1 MIWKN
6 LKRWEWPINDGVSEE
21 NRWSRKLVDQNVG
34 WRHRHPCGRRG
45 AVRRRMLLVQNAIDG
60 RWVVVSIDGM
70 EEHEL
75 GRIVVR
81 INHCRRWMM
90 VNLLGCHVVN
100 EVKVGMSVRLR
111 WRQRWLID
119 WSQIDNGFR
128 NFLLFQFAFF
138 LSIIVTNHQ
147 VLLKLIWHVI
157 GWKCAKSESNDNTD
171 D

>member
-1 MIWKN
+1 
-6 LKRWEWPINDGVSEE
+6 
-21 NRWSRKLVDQNVG
+21 
-34 WRHRHPCGRRG
+34 
-45 AVRRRMLLVQNAIDG
+45 MLLVQNAIDG

-111 WRQRWLID
+111 WRQR
-119 WSQIDNGFR
+119 
-128 NFLLFQFAFF
+128 
-138 LSIIVTNHQ
+138 
-147 VLLKLIWHVI
+147 
-157 GWKCAKSESNDNTD
+157 
-171 D
+171 